1 MTPAHSGPQA
11 GDAPPPFEIPVLETA
26 RLRLR
31 SFRDEDLDD
40 YAALCADPEVMR
52 YLGTGQTLGRAEA
65 WRQMAFILGHWR
77 LRGFG
82 LWAVEARDSGELLGR
97 IGHLH
102 PEGWPG
108 FEVAW
113 TLARPHWGKG
123 YATEGARAA
132 VAYAFAALGRDRV
145 ISLIHPENRA
155 SIRVAERI
163 GERPTGRAEVF
174 GHEVIVYELTRQ
186 RWADEGSGGVG

>member
-132 VAYAFAALGRDRV
+132 VAHAFTALGRDRV